1 MDVQLSPYRGPGT
14 VMKIY
19 SVAFKRENRMMKAV
33 PLKTPVSPGEELTG
47 EDKIWKLECQG
58 WGWRDG

>member
-1 MDVQLSPYRGPGT
+1 MDMQLSPYRGPGT

-19 SVAFKRENRMMKAV
+19 SVAFKRETRMMKAV

-47 EDKIWKLECQG
+47 EDKIWK
-58 WGWRDG
+58 